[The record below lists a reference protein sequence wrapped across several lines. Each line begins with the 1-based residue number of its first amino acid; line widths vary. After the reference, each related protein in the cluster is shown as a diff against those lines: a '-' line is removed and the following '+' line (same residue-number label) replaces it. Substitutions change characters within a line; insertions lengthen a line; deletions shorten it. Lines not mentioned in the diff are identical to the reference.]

1 MRNINLYKKMFQKK
15 EKRYGYQDMGILD
28 AFQYLFSNG
37 LIIRRHRSGYGHA
50 HGNLGSL

>member
-1 MRNINLYKKMFQKK
+1 MFPKK

-37 LIIRRHRSGYGHA
+37 LTIRRSRAGHHHV